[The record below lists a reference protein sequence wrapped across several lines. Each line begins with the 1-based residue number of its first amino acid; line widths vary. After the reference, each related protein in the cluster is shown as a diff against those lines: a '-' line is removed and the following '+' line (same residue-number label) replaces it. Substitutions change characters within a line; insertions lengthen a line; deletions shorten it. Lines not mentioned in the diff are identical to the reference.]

1 MNSNDVITEIVAD
14 PKEKKKRRDDE
25 ILLVDNK
32 TETMVD

>member
-1 MNSNDVITEIVAD
+1 MDINDVITKIVDD

-32 TETMVD
+32 TETMID